1 MSKSRSSMEAMQAFL
16 EQQTALMQRMDD
28 MQRRHIAM
36 SDAVLERLSV
46 PGAADAGD
54 GASGSESAVNSALR
68 KLQEKHPEFP
78 RYDWNTGNFLPWLV
92 TVEEL
97 KNATKL
103 QDQVA
108 IVYAT
113 LALGSHAR
121 GIVSPGQTFAS

>member
-1 MSKSRSSMEAMQAFL
+1 
-16 EQQTALMQRMDD
+16 
-28 MQRRHIAM
+28 M

-46 PGAADAGD
+46 PGAAAAGV

-68 KLQEKHPEFP
+68 KLQEKDPEFP

-97 KNATKL
+97 KNAIKL
-103 QDQVA
+103 PDQVA

-113 LALGSHAR
+113 GALGSHAR
-121 GIVSPGQTFAS
+121 GIVRPDQTFAS